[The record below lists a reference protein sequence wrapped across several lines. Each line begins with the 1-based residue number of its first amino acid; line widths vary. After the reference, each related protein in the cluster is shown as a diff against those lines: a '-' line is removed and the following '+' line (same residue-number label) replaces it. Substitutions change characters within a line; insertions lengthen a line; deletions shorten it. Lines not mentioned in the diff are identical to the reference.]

1 MRNSSTTRSLGGS
14 RGIASILLAMVLVL
28 TLGVLTSCAP
38 AGINGSSGSTST
50 TVPAV
55 TPPATAPVVDPAE
68 TEGALAAAKVL
79 ATAIADKDETLY
91 ASVWDTAVVAGSLYE
106 PFIAE
111 VLKNSPGFARFARNN
126 GGGDDIEE
134 FLRKAMPR
142 DTFVASASNAFSAT
156 EWAKQR
162 LALAGA
168 VATGDASEARITA
181 ITAAGMDIVLVM
193 EAHSG
198 GWKVI
203 GIEGPFRDYFIKYMC
218 AGFEETMPK

>member
-1 MRNSSTTRSLGGS
+1 LRDSSKTRSLGGF
-14 RGIASILLAMVLVL
+14 RGIGSILLATALVL

-38 AGINGSSGSTST
+38 AATNGPSGSTST

-55 TPPATAPVVDPAE
+55 TPPAVAPAE
-68 TEGALAAAKVL
+68 TEGALDAAKVL
-79 ATAIADKDETLY
+79 ATAIADKDEATY
-91 ASVWDTAVVAGSLYE
+91 ASVWDKAAVVGSLYE

-111 VLKNSPGFARFARNN
+111 VLKNSPGFARLARNN
-126 GGGDDIEE
+126 GGGDDIEG
-134 FLRKAMPR
+134 FLRKVMPK
-142 DTFVASASNAFSAT
+142 DMFVASSAFSAT

-162 LALAGA
+162 LDLAGA

-181 ITAAGMDIVLVM
+181 KTAAGLDIVLVM

-203 GIEGPFRDYFIKYMC
+203 GIEGPFRDYFVKHMC
-218 AGFEETMPK
+218 TGFEETMPK